1 MINFI
6 KIYMSMCFLGSKQ
19 LLGDIKTQISKVTN
33 DIPLSTLDNL
43 SGNLNQVQ
51 EEIGR
56 VTSEVERAERIR

>member
-6 KIYMSMCFLGSKQ
+6 KISMCFLGSKQ

-33 DIPLSTLDNL
+33 DIPLSTLDNF